1 MAKGQWP
8 SADFPSVSGFSVD
21 IPGMVPDAYACSDRK
36 LIRRNVMFGLG
47 FPELLVIMVIILLIF
62 GAGRLGDIGSGL
74 GKAIR
79 GFKDSVAGKDAIDVT
94 PKKDTDSRKDKA

>member
-1 MAKGQWP
+1 
-8 SADFPSVSGFSVD
+8 
-21 IPGMVPDAYACSDRK
+21 
-36 LIRRNVMFGLG
+36 MFGLG
-47 FPELLVIMVIILLIF
+47 FLELIVILVILLLIF

-94 PKKDTDSRKDKA
+94 PKKDTNGKQGKG

>member
-1 MAKGQWP
+1 
-8 SADFPSVSGFSVD
+8 
-21 IPGMVPDAYACSDRK
+21 
-36 LIRRNVMFGLG
+36 MFGLG
-47 FPELLVIMVIILLIF
+47 FPELIVILVIILLIF

-94 PKKDTDSRKDKA
+94 PKKNTDNKQAKG

>member
-1 MAKGQWP
+1 
-8 SADFPSVSGFSVD
+8 
-21 IPGMVPDAYACSDRK
+21 
-36 LIRRNVMFGLG
+36 MFGLG
-47 FPELLVIMVIILLIF
+47 FPELIIILVIILLIF

-94 PKKDTDSRKDKA
+94 PKKDTNSKQGKG